1 MSIEIKTYEN
11 CNLELKSVGDD
22 TYSFEGYAAVFG
34 SVDSYGDIIM
44 PGAFKR
50 TLDHKTKSKNPV
62 YPVCWNHDLINPIGF
77 APAVNMREDANG
89 LFVKGTIIAKTT
101 EVKQKYALMK
111 EGAVSGMSFRFDAIR
126 SEPSDPYK
134 GEVKGCRRKLHE
146 LKLYEVTIT
155 GNPANEDAQVL
166 SVKTAMDLT
175 NLVLDMSSV
184 IESMGAKLD
193 ELVEKFE
200 ATTAKTPEEGEGG
213 SYTTPKEG
221 DTVLPAEGSSATG
234 DELSAEE
241 LAALDNLVLEQTTL
255 SNELDARII
264 LNTLNDA
271 AAAPEGGDAG
281 GKAGGAD
288 GGT

>member
-89 LFVKGTIIAKTT
+89 LFVKGTIIAKTS
-101 EVKQKYALMK
+101 EVKQKYALIK

-175 NLVLDMSSV
+175 NLVLDMSTV
-184 IESMGAKLD
+184 METMGAKID
-193 ELVEKFE
+193 ELVAKME
-200 ATTAKTPEEGEGG
+200 AITVPGDG
-213 SYTTPKEG
+213 SNTNPTEG
-221 DTVLPAEGSSATG
+221 DTGQPAGASSANG
-234 DELSAEE
+234 DELSADD
-241 LAALDNLVLEQTTL
+241 LAALNNLVLEQTTL

-264 LNTLNDA
+264 LNTFNDA
-271 AAAPEGGDAG
+271 AAVPASGNAPAGD
-281 GKAGGAD
+281 AGGAD
-288 GGT
+288 GGS